1 MNPIFSSSVKNK
13 LERHM
18 FTHEYKCVACSINFN
33 NYGELRKHNS
43 QEHTGKDKKTCP
55 ICMVSQVNYRI
66 TRLFYL
72 GYVINYIKD

>member
-1 MNPIFSSSVKNK
+1 
-13 LERHM
+13 
-18 FTHEYKCVACSINFN
+18 
-33 NYGELRKHNS
+33 LRKHNS

-55 ICMVSQVNYRI
+55 ICMVSQVNYWI